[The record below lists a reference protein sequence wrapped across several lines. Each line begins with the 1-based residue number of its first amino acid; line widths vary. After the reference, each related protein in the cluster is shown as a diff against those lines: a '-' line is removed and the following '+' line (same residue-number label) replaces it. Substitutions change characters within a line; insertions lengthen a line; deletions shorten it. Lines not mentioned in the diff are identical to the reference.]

1 MDDKKIYY
9 RVGRHVYC
17 VNFLDTRNSTAL
29 LPSSEPFRLTEV
41 PSAEEPLLFELNV
54 DDNWRPAS
62 KGEEIGQFDC
72 GGNNHGVYRLE
83 DGSYQ
88 ILVSD
93 VRRRQCCL
101 VQANADFS
109 SATVCLVGTDTMRN
123 FGLNNAL
130 MMMYAFSAADKM
142 TVLMHA
148 SVVRKDGRGYL
159 CLGVSGTGKSTQ
171 ALIDVPILFN
181 YGIGINRDLSII
193 PFVGPMVSL
202 ALTGNTHVSTVIGSG
217 DYNWYGDNSS
227 RSRFNLYAVF
237 GADVKFSQF
246 NLFGGYRLGLL
257 DLDSRDNVALKY
269 NGFFVGLGFTL

>member
-1 MDDKKIYY
+1 MKKVLAI
-9 RVGRHVYC
+9 V
-17 VNFLDTRNSTAL
+17 AL
-29 LPSSEPFRLTEV
+29 VAAMFV
-41 PSAEEPLLFELNV
+41 A
-54 DDNWRPAS
+54 
-62 KGEEIGQFDC
+62 
-72 GGNNHGVYRLE
+72 GN
-83 DGSYQ
+83 
-88 ILVSD
+88 
-93 VRRRQCCL
+93 
-101 VQANADFS
+101 VQAQSTIYAGYAPEKFTQTVGS
-109 SATVCLVGTDTMRN
+109 SASTSEYQGFCAGFTQN
-123 FGLNNAL
+123 FGLSKGIGVAAGAQFRMNTKSGDAL
-130 MMMYAFSAADKM
+130 F
-142 TVLMHA
+142 
-148 SVVRKDGRGYL
+148 GF
-159 CLGVSGTGKSTQ
+159 GTGKSTQ

-202 ALTGNTHVSTVIGSG
+202 ALTGNTHVSTVIGSA

>member
-1 MDDKKIYY
+1 MKKVLAI
-9 RVGRHVYC
+9 V
-17 VNFLDTRNSTAL
+17 AL
-29 LPSSEPFRLTEV
+29 VAAMFV
-41 PSAEEPLLFELNV
+41 A
-54 DDNWRPAS
+54 
-62 KGEEIGQFDC
+62 
-72 GGNNHGVYRLE
+72 GN
-83 DGSYQ
+83 
-88 ILVSD
+88 
-93 VRRRQCCL
+93 
-101 VQANADFS
+101 VQAQSTIYAGYAPEKFTQTVGS
-109 SATVCLVGTDTMRN
+109 SASTSEYQGFCAGFTQN
-123 FGLNNAL
+123 FGLSKGIGVAAGAQFRMNTKSGDAL
-130 MMMYAFSAADKM
+130 F
-142 TVLMHA
+142 
-148 SVVRKDGRGYL
+148 GF
-159 CLGVSGTGKSTQ
+159 GTGKSTQ

-227 RSRFNLYAVF
+227 CSRFNLYAVF